1 MRRLILASASP
12 RRKHLL
18 EHAGVSFDVLV
29 SGVDE
34 DYDSFD
40 RPEEVAEGL
49 ALRKAQAV
57 AALLGG
63 EDALVLGADTVVA
76 LAVEGAWKL
85 LGKPLDA
92 KEAEEMLS
100 LLSGS
105 RHAVITGVCVVRV
118 ADAEVFTASECTWV
132 TMREINAEEVTS
144 YVASGEWE
152 DKAGGYA
159 IQESADAFVLSLE
172 GGGFDNVV
180 GLPVGLVRG
189 LLAAADG

>member
-12 RRKHLL
+12 RRSQLL
-18 EHAGVSFDVLV
+18 SEAGISFDVQI

-34 DYDSFD
+34 SYDSFE

-49 ALRKAQAV
+49 SLRKARAV
-57 AALLGG
+57 AALLQG

-76 LAVEGAWKL
+76 LSVEGAWRL
-85 LGKPLDA
+85 LGKPA
-92 KEAEEMLS
+92 GAVEAEEMLS
-100 LLSGS
+100 QLSGS
-105 RHAVITGVCVVRV
+105 KHAVITGVSVI
-118 ADAEVFTASECTWV
+118 DAATAAELTSSECTWV
-132 TMREINAEEVTS
+132 TMREITPMEVKG

-159 IQESADAFVLSLE
+159 IQETADAFVSSLE

-180 GLPVGLVRG
+180 GLPIGLVRR
-189 LLAAADG
+189 LLGASGR

>member
-12 RRKHLL
+12 RRSQLL
-18 EHAGVSFDVLV
+18 LDADISFDVQV

-34 DYDSFD
+34 SYDDFE

-49 ALRKAQAV
+49 ALRKARAV
-57 AALLGG
+57 AALYQG

-76 LAVEGAWKL
+76 LSVEGAWRL
-85 LGKPLDA
+85 LGKPSGA
-92 KEAEEMLS
+92 VEAAEMLS
-100 LLSGS
+100 QLSGS
-105 RHAVITGVCVVRV
+105 RHAVITGVSVI
-118 ADAEVFTASECTWV
+118 DAATAAERTSSECTWV
-132 TMREINAEEVTS
+132 TMREITPMEVKG

-159 IQESADAFVLSLE
+159 IQETADAFVSSLE

-180 GLPVGLVRG
+180 GLPIGLVRR
-189 LLAAADG
+189 LLGASGS

>member
-12 RRKHLL
+12 RRKRLL
-18 EHAGVSFDVLV
+18 EDAGLSFEVLV

-34 DYDSFD
+34 DHGSFD
-40 RPEEVAEGL
+40 RPEEVAEEL

-57 AALLGG
+57 AALLEG
-63 EDALVLGADTVVA
+63 EDVLVLGADTVVA
-76 LAVEGAWKL
+76 LSVEGAWRL

-118 ADAEVFTASECTWV
+118 AGADVFTGAECTWV
-132 TMREINAEEVTS
+132 TMREISAEEVTS

>member
-12 RRKHLL
+12 RRSQLL
-18 EHAGVSFDVLV
+18 SEAGISFDVQI

-34 DYDSFD
+34 SYDSFE

-49 ALRKAQAV
+49 SLRKARAV
-57 AALLGG
+57 AALLQG

-76 LAVEGAWKL
+76 LSVEGAWRL
-85 LGKPLDA
+85 LGKPA
-92 KEAEEMLS
+92 GAVEAEEMLS
-100 LLSGS
+100 QLSGS
-105 RHAVITGVCVVRV
+105 KHAVITGVSVI
-118 ADAEVFTASECTWV
+118 DAATAAELTSSECTWV
-132 TMREINAEEVTS
+132 TMREITPLEVKG

-159 IQESADAFVLSLE
+159 IQESADAFVSSLE

-180 GLPVGLVRG
+180 GLPIGLVRR
-189 LLAAADG
+189 LLGASGR

>member
-18 EHAGVSFDVLV
+18 ESAGFSFEVLV

-34 DYDSFD
+34 SYGAFD
-40 RPEEVAEGL
+40 HPEEVAEEL

-57 AALLGG
+57 AALLEG
-63 EDALVLGADTVVA
+63 EDALVLGSDTVVA
-76 LAVEGAWKL
+76 LMVDGAWKL

-92 KEAEEMLS
+92 REAEEMLC

-118 ADAEVFTASECTWV
+118 ADAAVLSASECTWV
-132 TMREINAEEVTS
+132 TMREISLQEVRS
-144 YVASGEWE
+144 YVALGEWE

-159 IQESADAFVLSLE
+159 IQESADAFVSSLE

-180 GLPVGLVRG
+180 GLPVGLVSE
-189 LLAAADG
+189 LLVAAGG

>member
-1 MRRLILASASP
+1 MRRLVLASASP
-12 RRKHLL
+12 RRKQLL
-18 EHAGVSFDVLV
+18 ESAGFSFEILA

-34 DYDSFD
+34 GYGSFE
-40 RPEEVAEGL
+40 RPEEVAEEL

-57 AALLGG
+57 AALLEG
-63 EDALVLGADTVVA
+63 EDALVLGSDTVVA
-76 LAVEGAWKL
+76 LVVDGVWKL
-85 LGKPLDA
+85 LGKPLDES
-92 KEAEEMLS
+92 EAEEMLS
-100 LLSGS
+100 ELSGS
-105 RHAVITGVCVVRV
+105 RHAVITGVCVVRG
-118 ADAEVFTASECTWV
+118 ADDEAFTASECTWV
-132 TMREINAEEVTS
+132 TMREISPAEVKS

-159 IQESADAFVLSLE
+159 IQESADAFVSSLE